1 MNHNI
6 NFSSVRLCE
15 DRLTLIEEGLQ
26 TKKGSYRHGS
36 RLLQLATLLRVCG
49 MDLRARQAKVYSL
62 VAHAALKVRLQPYI
76 RIYSVF
82 FFFFICRWFGKKARL
97 SY

>member
-1 MNHNI
+1 MNHDI

-49 MDLRARQAKVYSL
+49 MDLRSRQAKVFSL
-62 VAHAALKVRLQPYI
+62 VAHAALKVRLHPYI
-76 RIYSVF
+76 RICSVF
-82 FFFFICRWFGKKARL
+82 NLYVGGLARNPD
-97 SY
+97 